1 MKTKDNVNNIT
12 TLLYDCGFS
21 EDNYPVVPGVNL
33 IVMVTITYR
42 VEVTIKMPDLLTTI
56 TIII

>member
-21 EDNYPVVPGVNL
+21 EDNYPVVPGV
-33 IVMVTITYR
+33 I
-42 VEVTIKMPDLLTTI
+42 
-56 TIII
+56 